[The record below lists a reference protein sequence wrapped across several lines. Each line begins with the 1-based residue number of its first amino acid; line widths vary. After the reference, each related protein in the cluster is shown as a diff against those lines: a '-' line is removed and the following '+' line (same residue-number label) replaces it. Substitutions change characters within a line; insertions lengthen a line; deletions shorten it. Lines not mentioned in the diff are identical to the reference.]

1 MSPSPRVRAYEQN
14 LIAVKLMLDQD
25 KIPPSREALRE
36 AFELSGQILNDLET
50 STTSLT
56 SIALKTGRLARLLN
70 HFDIQSLMEYESGG
84 YPIEPDG
91 VPPDAFE
98 LGRKT
103 GRVAAVRNPK
113 TGEEAEQMFPTASIA
128 ELESQM
134 ALTPAALAA
143 AIDSDAPAPPGPF
156 PVQGNTF
163 ERNNIRQ
170 IHYGAAKQTA
180 KSRAFISSYVSRVYY
195 ELKFSSIADDVF
207 ARIRERVDQT
217 IGTAIPG
224 AVRKMT
230 AVYDNLR
237 SDNPEDWSNAVHGCR
252 RLLQDLADAVF
263 RAGTEER
270 TAGSSASGKPAVK
283 LGQENYINRLIAF
296 AQERSTSGRFA
307 DIVGSQLSF
316 LGDRLDAVFRA
327 AQKGSHGDIV
337 SRAEA
342 DRYVVY
348 TYLLVGDLLSLL
360 TS

>member
-1 MSPSPRVRAYEQN
+1 MPDE
-14 LIAVKLMLDQD
+14 I

-50 STTSLT
+50 STISLT

-70 HFDIQSLMEYESGG
+70 DFAVHSIMEYESGG
-84 YPIEPDG
+84 YPAEPDG
-91 VPPDAFE
+91 IPPDAFE
-98 LGRKT
+98 LGRRT
-103 GRVAAVRNPK
+103 GRVATVKDPK
-113 TGEEAEQMFPTASIA
+113 TGEVTEQMSSTASIA

-134 ALTPAALAA
+134 ALTNAALAA

-156 PVQGNTF
+156 AIQGNTF
-163 ERNNIRQ
+163 ERNAIRQ
-170 IHYGAAKQTA
+170 LHYSAANQIA
-180 KSRAFISSYVSRVYY
+180 KSRAFIYNYVSRVYY
-195 ELKFSSIADDVF
+195 ELKLSDIADDVF
-207 ARIRERVDQT
+207 TRIRDRVDQT
-217 IGTAIPG
+217 IGTVIPG

-252 RLLQDLADAVF
+252 RLLQDLADTVF
-263 RAGTEER
+263 PAR
-270 TAGSSASGKPAVK
+270 TDEDATGSPASRKPTVK
-283 LGQENYINRLIAF
+283 LGQEHYINRLIAF
-296 AQERSTSGRFA
+296 AQERSTSGRFT
-307 DIVGSQLSF
+307 DIVGSQLGF

-327 AQKGSHGDIV
+327 AQKGSHSDIV
-337 SRAEA
+337 SRVEA

>member
-1 MSPSPRVRAYEQN
+1 
-14 LIAVKLMLDQD
+14 MLDED

-36 AFELSGQILNDLET
+36 AFELSGQILSDLENST
-50 STTSLT
+50 SSLT

-70 HFDIQSLMEYESGG
+70 DFDVHSLMEHEAGG
-84 YPIEPDG
+84 YPIDSDG
-91 VPPDAFE
+91 MIQADAFE
-98 LGRKT
+98 LGRMT
-103 GRVAAVRNPK
+103 GRVSTAKDSK
-113 TGEEAEQMFPTASIA
+113 TGKRTEQMPTISIA
-128 ELESQM
+128 ELESKM
-134 ALTPAALAA
+134 ALTNAALAA

-156 PVQGNTF
+156 VIQGNAL
-163 ERNNIRQ
+163 ERGGIRQ
-170 IHYGAAKQTA
+170 SHYVAAGQIA
-180 KSRAFISSYVSRVYY
+180 KTRAFIYDYVSRTHY
-195 ELKFSSIADDVF
+195 ELKLSGIANDVF

-217 IGTAIPG
+217 IGTTIPS

-263 RAGTEER
+263 PAR
-270 TAGSSASGKPAVK
+270 TDEHAAGSPVSGKPAIR

-296 AQERSTSGRFA
+296 AQASCTSGRFA
-307 DIVGSQLSF
+307 DIVGSQLNF

-337 SRAEA
+337 SREEA

>member
-1 MSPSPRVRAYEQN
+1 MPDE
-14 LIAVKLMLDQD
+14 I

-36 AFELSGQILNDLET
+36 AFELSGQILSDLENST
-50 STTSLT
+50 SSLT

-70 HFDIQSLMEYESGG
+70 DFDVHSLMEYEAGG
-84 YPIEPDG
+84 YPMDSDG
-91 VPPDAFE
+91 MIPPDAFE
-98 LGRKT
+98 LGRMT
-103 GRVAAVRNPK
+103 GRVSPTKNSQ
-113 TGEEAEQMFPTASIA
+113 TGKVTEQMPPVSIG
-128 ELESQM
+128 ELESKM
-134 ALTPAALAA
+134 TLTNAALAA

-156 PVQGNTF
+156 AIQGNTF
-163 ERNNIRQ
+163 ERNAIRQ
-170 IHYGAAKQTA
+170 THYDAARQMA
-180 KSRAFISSYVSRVYY
+180 KTRAFIYDYVSRTHY
-195 ELKFSSIADDVF
+195 ELKLSGIANDVF

-263 RAGTEER
+263 PAGTEER

-296 AQERSTSGRFA
+296 ARERSTSGRFA